1 MHKYARSLLTAVVSA
16 CLVVTVSSCDSDSSA
31 QIVGAGNVGSDVE
44 GDFFDSH
51 FNDRPESLHYSAH
64 DTDTNRRESGGFG
77 ELQIAAALPD
87 TFRNWESPHV
97 HPLHLTPD
105 NNLLLAVNT
114 ADAKLEVFEING
126 STPVSID
133 AIPVGLD
140 PVSVR
145 ARSNTEA
152 WVVNHIS
159 DSVSIVDLNA
169 GVVTH
174 TLQTDDE
181 PADVVFAGN
190 PERAFVTS
198 SQTNTIMVFDPNN
211 LTAQPQTFSLAGEDP
226 RALAVSPDGNTV
238 YAAIYESGN
247 ASTIVRGGRNASTF
261 RGSGEYHGADSVLGP
276 YGGQNPPPN
285 NGNSFLPAI
294 NPDLPVPPR
303 VSMIVKKDNT
313 NRWMDDNNGNWTS
326 LISGDLAAESGR
338 IPGWDMADNDVAI
351 INASTLAVTYQSSLM
366 NMVMGISVNPQS
378 NRVVVV
384 FRNSLSLLEA
394 LMKPVVWPGLRTL
407 PVFH

>member
-1 MHKYARSLLTAVVSA
+1 MHPPFAV
-16 CLVVTVSSCDSDSSA
+16 
-31 QIVGAGNVGSDVE
+31 
-44 GDFFDSH
+44 
-51 FNDRPESLHYSAH
+51 
-64 DTDTNRRESGGFG
+64 
-77 ELQIAAALPD
+77 
-87 TFRNWESPHV
+87 
-97 HPLHLTPD
+97 
-105 NNLLLAVNT
+105 
-114 ADAKLEVFEING
+114 
-126 STPVSID
+126 PVSI
-133 AIPVGLD
+133 
-140 PVSVR
+140 
-145 ARSNTEA
+145 
-152 WVVNHIS
+152 
-159 DSVSIVDLNA
+159 
-169 GVVTH
+169 
-174 TLQTDDE
+174 
-181 PADVVFAGN
+181 
-190 PERAFVTS
+190 
-198 SQTNTIMVFDPNN
+198 MV
-211 LTAQPQTFSLAGEDP
+211 
-226 RALAVSPDGNTV
+226 
-238 YAAIYESGN
+238 
-247 ASTIVRGGRNASTF
+247 
-261 RGSGEYHGADSVLGP
+261 HDSVLGP

>member
-31 QIVGAGNVGSDVE
+31 QIVGAGSVGSDVE

-152 WVVNHIS
+152 WVCLLYTS
-159 DSVSIVDLNA
+159 PSPRDS
-169 GVVTH
+169 
-174 TLQTDDE
+174 
-181 PADVVFAGN
+181 
-190 PERAFVTS
+190 
-198 SQTNTIMVFDPNN
+198 
-211 LTAQPQTFSLAGEDP
+211 
-226 RALAVSPDGNTV
+226 
-238 YAAIYESGN
+238 
-247 ASTIVRGGRNASTF
+247 
-261 RGSGEYHGADSVLGP
+261 
-276 YGGQNPPPN
+276 
-285 NGNSFLPAI
+285 
-294 NPDLPVPPR
+294 
-303 VSMIVKKDNT
+303 
-313 NRWMDDNNGNWTS
+313 
-326 LISGDLAAESGR
+326 
-338 IPGWDMADNDVAI
+338 
-351 INASTLAVTYQSSLM
+351 
-366 NMVMGISVNPQS
+366 
-378 NRVVVV
+378 
-384 FRNSLSLLEA
+384 
-394 LMKPVVWPGLRTL
+394 
-407 PVFH
+407 